1 MKKQLI
7 LTFSLII
14 CCLIISDSIEA
25 KAGQKNSP
33 FEYETKSLGN
43 GTCRITEIRIKKD
56 KGISVL
62 KVPSTINGETV
73 VSIGPGM
80 IDEKNEDAVL
90 QNVFLL
96 STYVDGGDPYKS
108 LKYWQ
113 YKLRYWYYKPSQDK
127 QKIRAM
133 KIKKIIL
140 PDCITEIKE
149 DCFAMLKS
157 LKRIKLPK
165 NLTTIGDNAFAGTP
179 KLKTIHVPADVKDG
193 VVREGGLAATGF
205 PWKSFTISSKNPYYK
220 VKKGCI
226 LSKNGKLLYAPAQT
240 KDIRIPDSVTTIEQ
254 GAFYNLTIK
263 SLYLG
268 AGVRKIKINALSTK
282 NSCHITLSPSNP
294 YLAKTDQCIYYKKNK
309 EIIAGIPKKRVL
321 KISNKIRVIGSDG
334 FSIVGIK
341 PSLRKLYISKRVKKL
356 PPNWYSILHWGDTEC
371 KIYYKNKLLR

>member
-14 CCLIISDSIEA
+14 CCLIVSDSIEA

-43 GTCRITEIRIKKD
+43 GTCRITEIRITED

-62 KVPSTINGETV
+62 KVPDTINGETV

-80 IDEKNEDAVL
+80 IHEKNEDAIL

-113 YKLRYWYYKPSQDK
+113 YKLRSWYYKPSHDK

-149 DCFAMLKS
+149 DCFAMLKG
-157 LKRIKLPK
+157 LKKINLPK
-165 NLTTIGDNAFAGTP
+165 NLTTIGEDAFTNSGLKKVEVAKDNKYFAVH
-179 KLKTIHVPADVKDG
+179 KRCL
-193 VVREGGLAATGF
+193 
-205 PWKSFTISSKNPYYK
+205 YK
-220 VKKGCI
+220 KK
-226 LSKNGKLLYAPAQT
+226 KGKLLLIFGKGSTLTLSKKVKMMDRNLMFT
-240 KDIRIPDSVTTIEQ
+240 K
-254 GAFYNLTIK
+254 Y
-263 SLYLG
+263 
-268 AGVRKIKINALSTK
+268 KIKKLV
-282 NSCHITLSPSNP
+282 
-294 YLAKTDQCIYYKKNK
+294 
-309 EIIAGIPKKRVL
+309 IPQ
-321 KISNKIRVIGSDG
+321 KIRWPKSWK
-334 FSIVGIK
+334 K
-341 PSLRKLYISKRVKKL
+341 PYFKNI
-356 PPNWYSILHWGDTEC
+356 
-371 KIYYKNKLLR
+371 KIYYCGKELR